1 MSIIQHYKVLF
12 ITQEVRSLLWF
23 IYQLEL
29 PKVYEFLHYTTVT
42 VIVLVKTVGY
52 NIIIDNFRCFDSA
65 GCGRTGT
72 ICAVDYAWDVLKCGV
87 SLFSVICC
95 SPLWEKDVHVFFV
108 FL

>member
-1 MSIIQHYKVLF
+1 M
-12 ITQEVRSLLWF
+12 
-23 IYQLEL
+23 
-29 PKVYEFLHYTTVT
+29 T

-95 SPLWEKDVHVFFV
+95 SPLWEKVMYMFSSFSFDTHLDFAREIAPTLTLTFNLSLASIMI
-108 FL
+108 FR